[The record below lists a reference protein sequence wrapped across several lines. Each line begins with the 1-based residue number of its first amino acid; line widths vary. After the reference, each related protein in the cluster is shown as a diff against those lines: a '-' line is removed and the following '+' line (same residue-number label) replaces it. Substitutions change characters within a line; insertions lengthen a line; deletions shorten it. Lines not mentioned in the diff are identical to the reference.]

1 MYIIWSLTRG
11 VRTPARI
18 PGPPASPSEPR
29 NPRSPSQTP
38 LFNGRASSR
47 DRPSKTKLLR
57 YLDVVDVYTVDLYR
71 DEHEEE
77 EEDRAEDGERERR
90 TKGTNVV
97 QRTLWK
103 LFYLVA

>member
-11 VRTPARI
+11 ARTPARI
-18 PGPPASPSEPR
+18 PGPPESGPR

-38 LFNGRASSR
+38 LFIGRSSSR
-47 DRPSKTKLLR
+47 DRSPRTKWLR
-57 YLDVVDVYTVDLYR
+57 YLDVVDVHTVDLYR

>member
-1 MYIIWSLTRG
+1 M
-11 VRTPARI
+11 
-18 PGPPASPSEPR
+18 
-29 NPRSPSQTP
+29 
-38 LFNGRASSR
+38 
-47 DRPSKTKLLR
+47 
-57 YLDVVDVYTVDLYR
+57 DLYR